1 MSRSTFHSP
10 RRLQAWSILLATTW
24 IVCASQIA
32 RAEPAAW
39 AGEGWT
45 RTDFTKSRIGWHEI
59 LSGGPPK
66 DGIPSID
73 APIFKPV
80 ADGSELTGT
89 DPVIGLAVGADARAY
104 PLRILIWHEIVNDT
118 VGGLPVTVTYCPLCN
133 SAVVFDRRTAGRVLD
148 FGTTGKLRNSDLVM
162 YDRQTES
169 WWQQFTG
176 EAIVGELTGTELK
189 LVPARLESFAEFKQR
204 HPDGRLLVPNDPKL
218 RDYGRNPY
226 VGYDGA
232 SAPFLYR
239 GDYPKDI
246 EPMARVVVVR
256 ALPGKPKA
264 VALTYLRMKG
274 RVDLDGIE
282 LAWRAGQSSALD
294 HWDIAKG
301 QDVGTVTAH
310 KRDDSGKR
318 EDVPYDVTFAFVVY
332 AFHPDVS
339 VLKD

>member
-1 MSRSTFHSP
+1 MTGPRSRSVGKRPICSV
-10 RRLQAWSILLATTW
+10 LLAAVW
-24 IVCASQIA
+24 IVSAGQFASA
-32 RAEPAAW
+32 DPAAW
-39 AGEGWT
+39 AREGWT
-45 RTDFTKSRIGWHEI
+45 RTDFSKTRIAWDEI

-73 APIFKPV
+73 NPVFKPV
-80 ADGSELTGT
+80 AEVGDLTDK
-89 DPVIGLAVGADARAY
+89 DPVIGLTIGSDARAY

-118 VGGLPVTVTYCPLCN
+118 VGGVPVTVTYCPLCN
-133 SAVVFDRRTAGRVLD
+133 SAVVFDRRAGDLVLD

-176 EAIVGELTGTELK
+176 EAIVGQLVGTELK
-189 LVPARLESFAEFKQR
+189 LIPARLESFAEFKAR
-204 HPDGRLLVPNDPKL
+204 HPKGKLLVPNDPKL

-232 SAPFLYR
+232 AAPFLYR

-256 ALPGKPKA
+256 ELSGKPKA
-264 VALTYLRMKG
+264 VALDFLRKKG
-274 RVDLDGIE
+274 RIDLGGVE

-294 HWDIAKG
+294 HWDVAKG
-301 QDVGTVTAH
+301 RDVGSVTAF
-310 KRDDSGKR
+310 KNDGSGKR
-318 EDVPYDVTFAFVVY
+318 EEVPYDVTFAFVVY
-332 AFHPDVS
+332 AFHPDLPI
-339 VLKD
+339 LKE